1 MDDRRQCRC
10 GWRWRVGWFLS
21 HWTWNSDLC
30 TWYRPPTQQPTNTL
44 KLHNLVGNVWNV
56 LWGPRNVEPNIITA
70 TKYTFWVNFTKPGRV
85 SSSCVMTTHLLLLK
99 TVSNTGGSL
108 FTIPRTLLPGVV
120 AAFSSGQWS
129 LLYLRSFTDNSCGA
143 CVPWSNTAGAA
154 GAGEGCVVLVWGM
167 SLDCMFH
174 NFYLL
179 ASTRR
184 FVKRPGK
191 ECTQEA
197 AWWRCMAAL
206 QQLQHTTHVGG
217 AKTFK
222 EGQPDSVLN
231 NNQLQSR
238 LLLLLVHNYRI
249 QSTTISHHT
258 SWILMMVNIIAIVD
272 CSSIKCPAAC
282 FIK

>member
-129 LLYLRSFTDNSCGA
+129 LLYLCSFTDNPGGG
-143 CVPWSNTAGAA
+143 CVPRSNTA
-154 GAGEGCVVLVWGM
+154 GAGEGCGVVVDVTWLHVPQ
-167 SLDCMFH
+167 
-174 NFYLL
+174 LL
-179 ASTRR
+179 FARLHA
-184 FVKRPGK
+184 PL
-191 ECTQEA
+191 CQEA
-197 AWWRCMAAL
+197 GQRMHTRSGVMAVHGGTTTATAA
-206 QQLQHTTHVGG
+206 TTHNTCWWGKNFQGRSARLSAQQQPTTVQIVVAVGP
-217 AKTFK
+217 
-222 EGQPDSVLN
+222 Q
-231 NNQLQSR
+231 Q
-238 LLLLLVHNYRI
+238 HRI
-249 QSTTISHHT
+249 QSTISHHT
-258 SWILMMVNIIAIVD
+258 SWILMMLNIIAIVD
-272 CSSIKCPAAC
+272 CSSIKYPAAS
-282 FIK
+282 

>member
-99 TVSNTGGSL
+99 TVPNTGGSL

-129 LLYLRSFTDNSCGA
+129 LLYIYLWIFTDNSFG
-143 CVPWSNTAGAA
+143 
-154 GAGEGCVVLVWGM
+154 GCVLGY
-167 SLDCMFH
+167 D
-174 NFYLL
+174 
-179 ASTRR
+179 
-184 FVKRPGK
+184 FVTNPAHCSK
-191 ECTQEA
+191 
-197 AWWRCMAAL
+197 
-206 QQLQHTTHVGG
+206 
-217 AKTFK
+217 
-222 EGQPDSVLN
+222 
-231 NNQLQSR
+231 
-238 LLLLLVHNYRI
+238 
-249 QSTTISHHT
+249 
-258 SWILMMVNIIAIVD
+258 IL
-272 CSSIKCPAAC
+272 
-282 FIK
+282 